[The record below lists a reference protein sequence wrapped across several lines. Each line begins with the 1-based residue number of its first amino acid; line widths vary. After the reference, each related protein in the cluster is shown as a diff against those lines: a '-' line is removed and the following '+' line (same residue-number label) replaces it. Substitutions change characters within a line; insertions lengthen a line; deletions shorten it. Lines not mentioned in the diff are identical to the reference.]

1 MFESWVDGEWEYIR
15 PSAVPVK
22 KVLEEEGV
30 MAVIDLCG
38 AYVNSD
44 IQ

>member
-1 MFESWVDGEWEYIR
+1 MR

-30 MAVIDLCG
+30 MAVIDFWG
-38 AYVNSD
+38 AYVDNS
-44 IQ
+44 IQQSCGPRK